1 MKQFTLNISNG
12 NLANSTFTSINESC
26 LPKEID
32 GIQFLPLAPKT
43 NGHLFH
49 HEEEL

>member
-26 LPKEID
+26 LPKETD
-32 GIQFLPLAPKT
+32 GIQFLPPIPKI
-43 NGHLFH
+43 NGHLFFH
-49 HEEEL
+49 GEEL